1 MTCTWIRPKMK
12 WIRHQIYKSTSLF
25 HESTSFISRGFKLK
39 GAWLLE
45 IVGEFIIWWE
55 NHTLLMCVLVLLSTN
70 IWSCVFVSRCA
81 LCCVVLFN
89 VVLSSLW
96 GFVVLP
102 LPQMFCTTTYHLL
115 STLSLD
121 IVLLLYPAN
130 AMEMVDTSLLPET
143 TASPTIRFLPT

>member
-1 MTCTWIRPKMK
+1 MTCTWIRPKMN

-25 HESTSFISRGFKLK
+25 HESTSFITRGFKLK

-96 GFVVLP
+96 GFVVP
-102 LPQMFCTTTYHLL
+102 LPQMLCTTTYHLL

-143 TASPTIRFLPT
+143 TPSPTIRFLPT